1 MTSKIVCLIL
11 SAVMGCL
18 LAGVAHGEERMLAHD
33 VFFSLK
39 DNAPEARTKLIAGCK
54 KYLAGHAGTV
64 WFAAGPLAAEFQ
76 REVNDRD
83 FDVALHVVFKDKAAH
98 DVYQESE
105 RHEKFIE
112 EFRDMWAKV
121 RVFDSYVDVSD
132 HADMP
137 VKSGKP
143 AKPASS
149 K

>member
-1 MTSKIVCLIL
+1 MRSNIVCLTL
-11 SAVMGCL
+11 SAAIGCL
-18 LAGVAHGEERMLAHD
+18 LAGVTAHGEERMLAHD
-33 VFFSLK
+33 VYFSLTDK
-39 DNAPEARTKLIAGCK
+39 SPEARTKLIAGCK
-54 KYLAGHAGTV
+54 KYLAGHPGTA
-64 WFAAGPLAAEFQ
+64 WFAAGALATEFQ

-112 EFRDMWAKV
+112 EFRGMWAKV

-137 VKSGKP
+137 
-143 AKPASS
+143 AKPAGN